1 MKYSQLT
8 QEQRYQIAALL
19 KMEHSKDEIARVL
32 EVDRSTIYREVK
44 RNRGKRGYRP
54 KQAHQLALAR
64 RAKTTA
70 RISPSDWLRIE
81 DKLGQDWSPEQIAG
95 RFRKDGLLVSHERIY
110 QHIYADKRTGGTLW
124 QHLRCQK
131 KRRKRAGG
139 RDRRGLIP
147 NRVSIDE
154 RPEIVDQRKRLS
166 DWEGDT
172 IIGAGQKGAVLT
184 LVERKSGYTLMGQL
198 PRKEAQRVAQQTVR
212 LLKPMPIKSLTVD
225 NGKEFAMHQQIAAQT
240 GAAIYFAH
248 PYSSWERGTNEN
260 TNGLIRQYLPKNQ
273 PLDDVHEPE
282 LNQIMLKLNQRPR
295 KRLDYQTPFEV
306 LFEESVALTT

>member
-70 RISPSDWLRIE
+70 RISPSDRLRIE

-154 RPEIVDQRKRLS
+154 RPEIVDQRKRLG

-172 IIGAGQKGAVLT
+172 IIGAGHKGAVLT

>member
-44 RNRGKRGYRP
+44 RDRGKRGYRP

-70 RISPSDWLRIE
+70 RISPSDRLRIE

-154 RPEIVDQRKRLS
+154 RPEIVDQRKRLG

-172 IIGAGQKGAVLT
+172 IIGAGHKGAVLT

-306 LFEESVALTT
+306 LFEESVALIT